1 MLGAKVNKGFGK
13 TGMFSSFFSTFF
25 QQFRTVVGDFKIS
38 PPPISHHRPFFCGYN
53 RIFVS
58 LYQHTKGRLPYAPP
72 MSLKPYLFLKNQK
85 RAITSA
91 PDDTE
96 EKVSLPTGYRNEN
109 VPPWRFS
116 RTGRRR
122 KVWSLHTNT
131 KSRMPTAG

>member
-38 PPPISHHRPFFCGYN
+38 PPPISHHRPFFAV
-53 RIFVS
+53 ITEFSS
-58 LYQHTKGRLPYAPP
+58 LCINIPKAACLMLPL
-72 MSLKPYLFLKNQK
+72 SLRPYLFLKNQK

-116 RTGRRR
+116 RTGRETYFS
-122 KVWSLHTNT
+122 KKH
-131 KSRMPTAG
+131 